1 MPRTFMEEGAG
12 HYVSLLTNRV
22 VFPDSPLP
30 PPRPGGVPRP
40 PPAPR
45 GGGWR
50 NNRPDVHV
58 AFAVE
63 HITKHRSGK
72 SYADLLP
79 LRVTGG

>member
-1 MPRTFMEEGAG
+1 MPRPLTEGGAG
-12 HYVSLLTNRV
+12 PYVSLLTNRV
-22 VFPDSPLP
+22 VFPDSTTSQ
-30 PPRPGGVPRP
+30 
-40 PPAPR
+40 AAW
-45 GGGWR
+45 WR

-63 HITKHRSGK
+63 HVTKHRSGK

>member
-1 MPRTFMEEGAG
+1 MPRTLTEGGAG

-22 VFPDSPLP
+22 VFPDS
-30 PPRPGGVPRP
+30 
-40 PPAPR
+40 ATSQAAW
-45 GGGWR
+45 WR

-72 SYADLLP
+72 SYVDLSHLTATSS
-79 LRVTGG
+79 RR

>member
-22 VFPDSPLP
+22 VFPESTTSQAAW
-30 PPRPGGVPRP
+30 R
-40 PPAPR
+40 
-45 GGGWR
+45 R

-79 LRVTGG
+79 LRVAGG

>member
-1 MPRTFMEEGAG
+1 MPRTFMEEDAG

-22 VFPDSPLP
+22 VFPDSTTPQAA
-30 PPRPGGVPRP
+30 R
-40 PPAPR
+40 
-45 GGGWR
+45 WR

-72 SYADLLP
+72 SYVDLSL
-79 LRVTGG
+79 LGAASSRR

>member
-22 VFPDSPLP
+22 VFPESTTSQ
-30 PPRPGGVPRP
+30 
-40 PPAPR
+40 AAW
-45 GGGWR
+45 WR

-58 AFAVE
+58 IFAVE

-72 SYADLLP
+72 SHVDLSP
-79 LRVTGG
+79 LEAASSRR

>member
-1 MPRTFMEEGAG
+1 MPRTPFREGAG

-22 VFPDSPLP
+22 VFPDS
-30 PPRPGGVPRP
+30 
-40 PPAPR
+40 ATSQAAW
-45 GGGWR
+45 WR

>member
-1 MPRTFMEEGAG
+1 MPRTLMEGGTG

-22 VFPDSPLP
+22 VFPESTTSQAA
-30 PPRPGGVPRP
+30 R
-40 PPAPR
+40 
-45 GGGWR
+45 WR

-58 AFAVE
+58 IFAVE

>member
-22 VFPDSPLP
+22 VFPESTTSQAAW
-30 PPRPGGVPRP
+30 R
-40 PPAPR
+40 
-45 GGGWR
+45 R

-79 LRVTGG
+79 LRATGG

>member
-22 VFPDSPLP
+22 VFPDSTTSQ
-30 PPRPGGVPRP
+30 
-40 PPAPR
+40 AAW
-45 GGGWR
+45 WR

-72 SYADLLP
+72 SYVDLSP
-79 LRVTGG
+79 LEAASSRR

>member
-22 VFPDSPLP
+22 VFPDSTTSQ
-30 PPRPGGVPRP
+30 
-40 PPAPR
+40 AAW
-45 GGGWR
+45 WR
-50 NNRPDVHV
+50 NNRPVVHV

>member
-22 VFPDSPLP
+22 VFPESTTSQAAW
-30 PPRPGGVPRP
+30 R
-40 PPAPR
+40 
-45 GGGWR
+45 R
-50 NNRPDVHV
+50 NNRPNVHV

>member
-12 HYVSLLTNRV
+12 HYVSLLTNWV
-22 VFPDSPLP
+22 VFPDSTTPQ
-30 PPRPGGVPRP
+30 
-40 PPAPR
+40 AAW
-45 GGGWR
+45 WR

>member
-22 VFPDSPLP
+22 VFPDSTTSQAA
-30 PPRPGGVPRP
+30 R
-40 PPAPR
+40 
-45 GGGWR
+45 WR

-72 SYADLLP
+72 SYVDLSP
-79 LRVTGG
+79 LEVTSSRR

>member
-12 HYVSLLTNRV
+12 HYVSLRTNRV
-22 VFPDSPLP
+22 VFPESTTSQ
-30 PPRPGGVPRP
+30 
-40 PPAPR
+40 AAW
-45 GGGWR
+45 WR

-58 AFAVE
+58 ALAVE

>member
-22 VFPDSPLP
+22 VFPDSTTPQ
-30 PPRPGGVPRP
+30 
-40 PPAPR
+40 AAW
-45 GGGWR
+45 WR

-58 AFAVE
+58 AFGVE

>member
-22 VFPDSPLP
+22 VFPESATSQAAW
-30 PPRPGGVPRP
+30 R
-40 PPAPR
+40 
-45 GGGWR
+45 R

>member
-22 VFPDSPLP
+22 VFPESTTSQAAW
-30 PPRPGGVPRP
+30 R
-40 PPAPR
+40 
-45 GGGWR
+45 R

>member
-1 MPRTFMEEGAG
+1 MPRTFMEEGAE

-22 VFPDSPLP
+22 VFPDSTTPQ
-30 PPRPGGVPRP
+30 
-40 PPAPR
+40 AAW
-45 GGGWR
+45 WR

>member
-1 MPRTFMEEGAG
+1 MPRTFIEEGAG

-22 VFPDSPLP
+22 VFPESTTSQAAW
-30 PPRPGGVPRP
+30 R
-40 PPAPR
+40 
-45 GGGWR
+45 R

>member
-1 MPRTFMEEGAG
+1 MPRTLTEGGAG

-22 VFPDSPLP
+22 VLP
-30 PPRPGGVPRP
+30 ESTTA
-40 PPAPR
+40 PAA
-45 GGGWR
+45 GWGD
-50 NNRPDVHV
+50 NRPDVHV
-58 AFAVE
+58 IFAVE

>member
-12 HYVSLLTNRV
+12 HYISLLTNRV
-22 VFPDSPLP
+22 VFPESTTSQ
-30 PPRPGGVPRP
+30 
-40 PPAPR
+40 AAW
-45 GGGWR
+45 WR

-58 AFAVE
+58 IFAVE

>member
-22 VFPDSPLP
+22 VFPDSTTSQAAW
-30 PPRPGGVPRP
+30 R
-40 PPAPR
+40 
-45 GGGWR
+45 R